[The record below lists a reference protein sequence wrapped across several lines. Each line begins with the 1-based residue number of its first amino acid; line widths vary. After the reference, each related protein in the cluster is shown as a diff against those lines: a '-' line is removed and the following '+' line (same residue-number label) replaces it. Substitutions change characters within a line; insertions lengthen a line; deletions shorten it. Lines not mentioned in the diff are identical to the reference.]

1 MRPHLLLVLP
11 LSWAP
16 FPAIGADTDIR
27 EGLWEVSV
35 QAEVGGQPISATPM
49 VVRQCVSNQ
58 SVQELMGQMGGAGAC
73 QISDFQRTGNRAQW
87 KLACTGTMDVSGTG
101 ETEIADDQFSGKL
114 DLVIKMGGESMPM
127 AQTFKAHRVGA
138 CQ

>member
-1 MRPHLLLVLP
+1 MRPYLLLVFS
-11 LSWAP
+11 LSFASAA
-16 FPAIGADTDIR
+16 AIAADTDIR

-35 QAEVGGQPISATPM
+35 QAEVGGQPLSATPM

-58 SVQELMGQMGGAGAC
+58 SVQDLMGQMGGAGAC
-73 QISDFQRTGNRAQW
+73 QISDFQRNGNRAQW

-114 DLVIKMGGESMPM
+114 DLVIKTGGESMPM

>member
-1 MRPHLLLVLP
+1 MRPYLLLVLP
-11 LSWAP
+11 LCLAP
-16 FPAIGADTDIR
+16 VAAIAADTDIR

-35 QAEVGGQPISATPM
+35 QAEVGGQPLSATPM

-58 SVQELMGQMGGAGAC
+58 SSQDLMAQTGGAGAC
-73 QISDFQRTGNRAQW
+73 QISDFQRNGNHAQW
-87 KLACTGTMDVSGTG
+87 KLTCSGSMDVSGTG
-101 ETEIADDQFSGKL
+101 ETDIADDQFSGKM

>member
-1 MRPHLLLVLP
+1 MRPYLLLVLS
-11 LSWAP
+11 LSLAP
-16 FPAIGADTDIR
+16 FRAIGADTDIR

-35 QAEVGGQPISATPM
+35 QAEVGGQPLSATPM

-58 SVQELMGQMGGAGAC
+58 SVQDLMAQMGGAGAC
-73 QISDFQRTGNRAQW
+73 KISDFQRDGNRAQW
-87 KLACTGTMDVSGTG
+87 KLACSGTMDVSGTG

-114 DLVIKMGGESMPM
+114 DLVIKMGGETMPM

>member
-1 MRPHLLLVLP
+1 MRPYLLAALLLFFVPLP
-11 LSWAP
+11 AV
-16 FPAIGADTDIR
+16 GADTDIR

-35 QAEVGGQPISATPM
+35 HAEVGGQPLSATPM

-58 SVQELMGQMGGAGAC
+58 SIQDLMAQAGGAGAC
-73 QISDFQRTGNRAQW
+73 QISDFQRNGNHAQW
-87 KLACTGTMDVSGTG
+87 KLTCSGSMDVSGTG
-101 ETEIADDQFSGKL
+101 ETEIADDQFSGKM